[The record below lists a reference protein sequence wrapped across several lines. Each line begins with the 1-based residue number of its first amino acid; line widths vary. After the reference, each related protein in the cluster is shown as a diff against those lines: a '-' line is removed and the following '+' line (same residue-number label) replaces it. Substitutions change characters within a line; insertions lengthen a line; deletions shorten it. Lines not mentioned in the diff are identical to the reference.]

1 MCFPMHHWYNYQEK
15 INLGPSE
22 RDSLM
27 KTYLSQ
33 DKLFEFQEKLLKMKK
48 ETEEA
53 IEANNTV
60 APNEALEELA
70 DYDNHPADMGT
81 EQFEQQKQAGMKQ
94 MLEEQ
99 LQAIDD
105 ALQKIEL
112 GTFGLSEK
120 SEKPIPIERLEAQPT
135 ARCLVGEE

>member
-1 MCFPMHHWYNYQEK
+1 
-15 INLGPSE
+15 
-22 RDSLM
+22 M

-53 IEANNTV
+53 IEANKTV
-60 APNEALEELA
+60 APNEALQELA

-81 EQFEQQKQAGMKQ
+81 EQFEQQKQASVKQ

-120 SEKPIPIERLEAQPT
+120 SGKPIPIERLEVQPT